1 MNIDFVY
8 KWMYNGV
15 EREREREREYVEQ
28 GNIAPRQME

>member
-15 EREREREREYVEQ
+15 IREIKREYGEQ

>member
-15 EREREREREYVEQ
+15 EREREKERIWVQ